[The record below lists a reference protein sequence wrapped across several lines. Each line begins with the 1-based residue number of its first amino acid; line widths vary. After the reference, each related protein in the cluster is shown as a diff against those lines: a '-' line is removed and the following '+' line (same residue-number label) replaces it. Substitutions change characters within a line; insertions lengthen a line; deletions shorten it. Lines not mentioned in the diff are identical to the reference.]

1 MKLNDLLNAY
11 RAELDSAQPPKLDHL
26 FEEPVVVVTRRSRA
40 PWYAAGGLAAA
51 AALALVFWPKA
62 PDAVIAPASL
72 AEQARIAKAPEVNAL
87 GPDASGPDAP
97 EAEAQAIE
105 VVHNSVRA
113 RKATQTM
120 LKPQVERTT
129 FVALAE
135 MDMLPEPRV
144 YQVVRVSVDEAR
156 LVGLG
161 LSEARPAPGRKI
173 AAQVLLGED
182 GIARAI
188 RVLGEERE

>member
-1 MKLNDLLNAY
+1 MKLDDLLGRY
-11 RAELDSAQPPKLDHL
+11 REELEGAQAPNLEHL
-26 FEEPVVVVTRRSRA
+26 FAPTQEVRGGGRRAWYGWAGLAVAAGLVLMVFLGPRGAEEKKPVVAAVKAEVV
-40 PWYAAGGLAAA
+40 
-51 AALALVFWPKA
+51 
-62 PDAVIAPASL
+62 
-72 AEQARIAKAPEVNAL
+72 APEVVVAQ
-87 GPDASGPDAP
+87 P
-97 EAEAQAIE
+97 ERT
-105 VVHNSVRA
+105 VVAKRSVVA
-113 RKATQTM
+113 RK
-120 LKPQVERTT
+120 PEVERAT

-161 LSEARPAPGRKI
+161 LREARLASGRQV

-188 RVLGEERE
+188 RVLGEDRD

>member
-11 RAELDSAQPPKLDHL
+11 RAELDAAQPPKLDHL
-26 FEEPVVVVTRRSRA
+26 FEEPVAVARRSRA
-40 PWYAAGGLAAA
+40 PWYAFGGLAAA
-51 AALALVFWPKA
+51 AALALVYWPKA
-62 PDAVIAPASL
+62 PDAVIVPAPVL
-72 AEQARIAKAPEVNAL
+72 EQARIASV
-87 GPDASGPDAP
+87 P
-97 EAEAQAIE
+97 EAEPRLVEA
-105 VVHNSVRA
+105 VHAPERA
-113 RKATQTM
+113 RKPIQTSRR
-120 LKPQVERTT
+120 PQVERTT
-129 FVALAE
+129 FIALAE

-161 LSEARPAPGRKI
+161 LSDARPARGRKI

>member
-1 MKLNDLLNAY
+1 MKLNELLNAY
-11 RAELDSAQPPKLDHL
+11 RADLDAAEPPKLDHL
-26 FEEPVVVVTRRSRA
+26 FEEPVVTMKRSRA
-40 PWYAAGGLAAA
+40 PWYGLGALAAA
-51 AALALVFWPKA
+51 AAMALVFWPK
-62 PDAVIAPASL
+62 PGTPVVAPAPIVQ
-72 AEQARIAKAPEVNAL
+72 EAKILPTTEAASVATPPVEEVT
-87 GPDASGPDAP
+87 
-97 EAEAQAIE
+97 
-105 VVHNSVRA
+105 VVPVRA
-113 RKATQTM
+113 RKA
-120 LKPQVERTT
+120 LLSPRNSRIERTT

-135 MDMLPEPRV
+135 MDMLPEPRM

-161 LSEARPAPGRKI
+161 LSEARPSAGRKI

>member
-1 MKLNDLLNAY
+1 MRLDDLLNAY
-11 RAELDSAQPPKLDHL
+11 RAELDSAQAPNLDHL
-26 FEEPVVVVTRRSRA
+26 FAAPTKRNSRPQTA
-40 PWYAAGGLAAA
+40 WYFAGALAAA
-51 AALALVFWPKA
+51 ATLAFVFWPQPAATIQPA
-62 PDAVIAPASL
+62 PRQIAAT
-72 AEQARIAKAPEVNAL
+72 PETV
-87 GPDASGPDAP
+87 PAP
-97 EAEAQAIE
+97 EATLAATPSAIPAPPRRQSKPRPQPQFE
-105 VVHNSVRA
+105 RA
-113 RKATQTM
+113 
-120 LKPQVERTT
+120 T

-161 LSEARPAPGRKI
+161 LREARLGAAQPNPGRKM

-188 RVLGEERE
+188 RVLGEERD

>member
-11 RAELDSAQPPKLDHL
+11 RAELDAAQPPKLDHL
-26 FEEPVVVVTRRSRA
+26 FEEPVVVARRSRA
-40 PWYAAGGLAAA
+40 PWFAVGGLAAA
-51 AALALVFWPKA
+51 AALALMFWPKA
-62 PDAVIAPASL
+62 PEAVVPLEPVI
-72 AEQARIAKAPEVNAL
+72 EQARITSVPESEARLVEAVNV
-87 GPDASGPDAP
+87 P
-97 EAEAQAIE
+97 
-105 VVHNSVRA
+105 VRT
-113 RKATQTM
+113 RKAIQASRR
-120 LKPQVERTT
+120 PQVERTT
-129 FVALAE
+129 FIALAE

-161 LSEARPAPGRKI
+161 LSEARTVPSRKI

>member
-1 MKLNDLLNAY
+1 LGP
-11 RAELDSAQPPKLDHL
+11 RGAEEKK
-26 FEEPVVVVTRRSRA
+26 PVVAALEVAALEPAVK
-40 PWYAAGGLAAA
+40 AGGVAPGG
-51 AALALVFWPKA
+51 LV
-62 PDAVIAPASL
+62 APAVRTVVAKRSVV
-72 AEQARIAKAPEVNAL
+72 ARKPEV
-87 GPDASGPDAP
+87 
-97 EAEAQAIE
+97 E
-105 VVHNSVRA
+105 RA
-113 RKATQTM
+113 
-120 LKPQVERTT
+120 T

-161 LSEARPAPGRKI
+161 LREARLASGRQV

-188 RVLGEERE
+188 RVLGEDRD